1 MVIWKI
7 RGGACLTSP
16 LLNHKKGAFLYPLPC
31 HRSTK
36 SFNPLGGRNM
46 SELHVALLGFGT
58 VGQGVYEALD
68 THRERI
74 KDITGKEVRIRA
86 ILIKDPS
93 KEREIDPSI
102 KVTTDFDEILEEEGI
117 DVLFEAIVGEEP
129 GYTYLT
135 KAIERGIHVVTA
147 NKAMFASKGEDLLTR
162 ASEREVAVGFEA
174 TTAGGLP
181 IIGAIRQL
189 LNVNEITHIQ
199 GILNGTSN
207 FILSQMR
214 KEGLSFERALSI
226 AQEKGYAEADPTSD
240 VGGQDAFYKLMILS
254 RAAFHGQPDWEAVP
268 KKGITDLTSDWL
280 QAAESFSL
288 RFKHV
293 GSIQRDRESISGVVE
308 PVLVKESHPFYG
320 VEDVEN
326 VVSVKGSLV
335 GRVTLSGPGA
345 GKLPTGSAMV
355 EDFLSL
361 IEGRYASSE
370 TRARIGVES
379 LSRRDGEWVVR
390 TPDETLP
397 EWVDRFDLLDRITL
411 SGHLYLFI
419 RGNEEEWN
427 AVQQAD
433 VRLQPYP
440 VLKELPLE
448 SRLKRE
454 ASVR

>member
-1 MVIWKI
+1 
-7 RGGACLTSP
+7 
-16 LLNHKKGAFLYPLPC
+16 
-31 HRSTK
+31 
-36 SFNPLGGRNM
+36 M

-74 KDITGKEVRIRA
+74 KEITGKEVRIRA

-93 KEREIDPSI
+93 KERQIDPSI

-117 DVLFEAIVGEEP
+117 NVVFEAIVGEEP

-147 NKAMFASKGEDLLTR
+147 NKAMFSSKGEDLLRR
-162 ASEREVAVGFEA
+162 ARERGVTVGYEA

-214 KEGLSFERALSI
+214 KEGVSFERALST

-240 VGGQDAFYKLMILS
+240 VEGQDAFYKLMILS
-254 RAAFHGQPDWEAVP
+254 RAAFGSQPDWEAVP
-268 KKGITDLTSDWL
+268 RKGITDLASDWL

-288 RFKHV
+288 RFKHI
-293 GSIQRDRESISGVVE
+293 GSIQREGEDICGAVE

-361 IEGRYASSE
+361 IEGRYASSGAH
-370 TRARIGVES
+370 ARVGVEA
-379 LSRRDGEWVVR
+379 LTGRDGEWVVR
-390 TPDETLP
+390 TLDEALP
-397 EWVDRFDLLDRITL
+397 EWVARFDLLDRIKL
-411 SGHLYLFI
+411 NGHLYLFI
-419 RGNEEEWN
+419 RGSEEAWD
-427 AVQQAD
+427 AVKHAD
-433 VRLQPYP
+433 ETLQPYP

-448 SRLKRE
+448 SSLRRE